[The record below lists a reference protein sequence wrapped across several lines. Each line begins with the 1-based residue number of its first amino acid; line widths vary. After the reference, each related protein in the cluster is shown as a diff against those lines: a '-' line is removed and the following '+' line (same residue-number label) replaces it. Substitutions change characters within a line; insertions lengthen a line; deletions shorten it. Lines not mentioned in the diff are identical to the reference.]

1 MNIVMFMFIL
11 GSMFIS
17 HSIGLFTSENI
28 VFQKSNKIFINDV
41 YVTFVHDLRPFQHL
55 INQIQSDLKSTN
67 DIIPAITKAYKSQN
81 MTGYVET
88 FKSLHIEVDI
98 LYDEYMSV
106 YNNFDEYQTLSYSR
120 NERSL
125 VPIIGQLMSTLF
137 GTVSENDLENINRN
151 INNLANQKQII
162 HDLDVSLSILNLI
175 RMQVAENR
183 RSIMDFIIV
192 VQKLDRKIS
201 KLAHSFETKLVRVEQ
216 FIHTYLQ
223 FQMILDEIR
232 SATQDGLMY
241 LENLKAELNMLSI
254 HHLSTLTCITY
265 LEDNEIRI
273 ILKIPLMNT
282 KQKYE
287 VYKVHNLPMPLHH
300 VFGESHTYLVKYNI
314 ETTIFMVSEDRTKF
328 SLLSENNYQLCNGYH
343 YQFCNPETAFYLT
356 NINKFCLMALF
367 MKNQADIKTL
377 CKQSVVLNQK
387 LPLTKYMSFGIWIII
402 NREPLTFTLNCQS
415 YKPKDNVIRTEIPFG
430 IVKLNNSCMAFGKHL
445 QLSAYFGKH
454 GAFEMS
460 DPMYFLLKI
469 RNISNFHIWNYSKTE
484 FTNLKSLSLPSSLQ
498 GLKEIPMQ
506 SFIHGIKSYKTVN
519 VNNDDEISWSLIV
532 IILIASVVSVI
543 TLICMIR
550 HRRKLHFCQ
559 AIGKRL
565 ANEHD
570 LRNVNVKRSLSND
583 VGEQIEMSALIDTQN
598 VNNGSEGRNSFKRT
612 DASLAWAPCQK

>member
-1 MNIVMFMFIL
+1 MIVNSLLRTQVLNDTLFVYFQMNIVMFMFIL

-28 VFQKSNKIFINDV
+28 VFQKSNEIFINDAHW
-41 YVTFVHDLRPFQHL
+41 YITFVHDLRPFQHL
-55 INQIQSDLKSTN
+55 INQFQSDLKSTN
-67 DIIPAITKAYKSQN
+67 DIISAITKAYKSQN

-88 FKSLHIEVDI
+88 FKSLHVEVDI
-98 LYDEYMSV
+98 LTDEYMSV

-151 INNLANQKQII
+151 INNLASNQKQII
-162 HDLDVSLSILNLI
+162 HDLDVSLSILNLT

-183 RSIMDFIIV
+183 RSIMDLIIV

-201 KLAHSFETKLVRVEQ
+201 KLADSFETKLVRVEQ

-241 LENLKAELNMLSI
+241 LENLKAELNMLSM
-254 HHLSTLTCITY
+254 HHLSTNTISPKNLKALLLEVISKLPNNLELPRNPKNDIWYFYQTLICITY

-300 VFGESHTYLVKYNI
+300 VFGESHTYLVKYTI
-314 ETTIFMVSEDRTKF
+314 ETTMLMVSEDRTKF

-356 NINKFCLMALF
+356 NINKFCVMALF

-415 YKPKDNVIRTEIPFG
+415 YKPKDNVIKTEIPFG
-430 IVKLNNSCMAFGKHL
+430 IVKLNNSCMAFSKHL
-445 QLSAYFGKH
+445 QLPAFFGKH
-454 GAFEMS
+454 STFEMS
-460 DPMYFLLKI
+460 DPMYSLLKI

-484 FTNLKSLSLPSSLQ
+484 FTNLKSLSLQSSLQ
-498 GLKEIPMQ
+498 GFKEIPMQ

-519 VNNDDEISWSLIV
+519 VTNDDEISWSL
-532 IILIASVVSVI
+532 LFA
-543 TLICMIR
+543 
-550 HRRKLHFCQ
+550 
-559 AIGKRL
+559 
-565 ANEHD
+565 
-570 LRNVNVKRSLSND
+570 
-583 VGEQIEMSALIDTQN
+583 
-598 VNNGSEGRNSFKRT
+598 
-612 DASLAWAPCQK
+612 